1 MKSLTKDN
9 GTICEIDDN
18 KLRALVDRNFF
29 TKDQDPLKVEVEKVG
44 YSIEELVEKVR
55 AALRGTS
62 NRSVSGP
69 VGIS

>member
-1 MKSLTKDN
+1 MKSLN
-9 GTICEIDDN
+9 DDDSRPCGN
-18 KLRALVDRNFF
+18 EDDKLRVLVDRNFF